1 MDGNVVGVGGGS
13 ARERKNEAL
22 SYSSLA
28 GAIFLAVPGFSKNA
42 RGKVKADGTNA
53 TLFQIF
59 NVLLQNAKG

>member
-13 ARERKNEAL
+13 VRERKNEAL

-42 RGKVKADGTNA
+42 RGKVKADGA
-53 TLFQIF
+53 KMTLFQF
-59 NVLLQNAKG
+59 FSMLLQNAKR